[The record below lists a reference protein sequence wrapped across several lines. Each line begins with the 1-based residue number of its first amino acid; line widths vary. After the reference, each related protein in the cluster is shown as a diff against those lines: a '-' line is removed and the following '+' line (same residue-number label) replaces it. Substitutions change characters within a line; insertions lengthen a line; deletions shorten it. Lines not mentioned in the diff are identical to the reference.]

1 MRADVVERVLTRY
14 GVSRPDA
21 RRSVFLPLCID
32 AMTRV
37 LQWDSGRIP
46 DGKRQVAGVANP
58 LGLSPA
64 DLSHAERGA
73 ALSRVRAKINEALSD
88 HTFSGVERAEL
99 RAISEAL
106 GIGQAEIDELV
117 RTEIQPILSGALE
130 AALADRRYTP
140 KEEAS
145 LTQLAASLGVT
156 LSQDAA
162 ATAATQRCRLLW
174 EIENGRLPEIA
185 APITLQRQ
193 EVCHFA
199 CDCSWRELRTRTV
212 RVNYSGPTASIR
224 IMKGVY
230 WRMGSIAP
238 KQVTETD
245 LVEVTRGTL
254 YVTNKRLLLDGANGN
269 KAVTWRAVFGQELYS
284 DAIKLEKA
292 SGKDPYLFVAPSDIE
307 VASTVIAGAMAAAE

>member
-21 RRSVFLPLCID
+21 RRSVFLALCID

-46 DGKRQVAGVANP
+46 DGKRQVAAVANA

-73 ALSRVRAKINEALSD
+73 ALSRVRAQIKEALSD

-99 RAISEAL
+99 RAIGEAL
-106 GIGQAEIDELV
+106 GIGQPEIDELV
-117 RTEIQPILSGALE
+117 RTEIQPMLSGALE

-156 LSQDAA
+156 LSLDAA

-185 APITLQRQ
+185 APITLQRK

-199 CDCSWRELRTRTV
+199 CECSWRELRTRTV

-238 KQVTETD
+238 KRVTETD

-254 YVTNKRLLLDGANGN
+254 YVTNKRVLLDGANGN